1 MPWEA
6 IGNIT
11 LVLTPKH
18 GKDINPS
25 GLHFDDVHFFPKSL
39 GTIVNKLFLYEHRVS
54 SNPVVR
60 LETHTSVTQIN
71 SEIVKGRMRAVM
83 RASEEGGGGEG
94 EDLLLYEDCIRGD
107 TESKDHPNPSKD
119 IAYIRY
125 TVSLNQRITGGSYI
139 SVAGWSLFQ
148 HVFSDLMMFITLKN
162 MGRGAFQEYRR
173 MAAESGENASCSWA
187 IESENVFYGDQAGED
202 TVHSMMDRF
211 DRFTTEKPAPEDL
224 NVGNYLSVQLRKYQ
238 KRSLRFCMDVESEA
252 KTLWIQVCQEP
263 PLHFSPYFVQF
274 SPHRG
279 KNPTGGFLCDE
290 MGLGKTVVSLALIMA
305 RPPPD
310 NTYGNTLIVV
320 PVSLVGQWVR
330 EAKKHIPELSHD
342 DVYLHHGQSRITHR
356 PTIASKKIV
365 VTTYGI
371 VSKEANFRTASLGD
385 ARRGSLEDIHWH
397 RVIFDESHVLK
408 NHNTLQYR
416 AAKALKSNHKWC
428 VTGTPLTYDNQ
439 IRSQMG
445 LVTNAFDKVAMNR
458 HCGLVDPLLS
468 ILSHYMIRHR
478 KTMVIDGRPI
488 VELPGCATHD
498 VPVEMSEQERL
509 RYIEARNATVARLPF
524 MVGLSAFREIQNVRR
539 LISNA
544 VYQVGSGPNTIS
556 SCTEEEREV
565 AEQRIAE
572 DHCAVC
578 LDIYDAPTM
587 LRCSHVFCFQCIHHV
602 LANGHPRC
610 PLCRHPF
617 DRSSMRL
624 VHSVLDNNN
633 APSVRFQTKVQK
645 TLELIR
651 GRPQEKCLV
660 FFHFQQS
667 LDDFGD
673 ILHRAKVDF
682 CQLNSSMAQRAREKA
697 LSRFENDPAIRVFL
711 LSVRSSAVGINM
723 TGASH
728 IILFDPFM
736 NKALEKQSIGRCWRL
751 GQTREV
757 TVERLYYANTLEEKI
772 LRDTTALDSTNNN
785 NNTWNV
791 MNIRQLLE

>member
-11 LVLTPKH
+11 LVLTPKR
-18 GKDINPS
+18 GKDIIPS

-39 GTIVNKLFLYEHRVS
+39 GMIVNKLFLYEHRVS

-60 LETHTSVTQIN
+60 LSTHTSVTQIN
-71 SEIVKGRMRAVM
+71 SELVKSQIRSVM
-83 RASEEGGGGEG
+83 RESEEGGGGHYG
-94 EDLLLYEDCIRGD
+94 EDLLSYEDCIRRD
-107 TESKDHPNPSKD
+107 TEQKDHPNPSED

-125 TVSLNQRITGGSYI
+125 TVFLNQRITGGSYI
-139 SVAGWSLFQ
+139 SVSGWSLFQ
-148 HVFSDLMMFITLKN
+148 HVFSDLMRFITLKN
-162 MGRGAFQEYRR
+162 MGRDAFKEYRR
-173 MAAESGENASCSWA
+173 MVAESGKNASCSWA

-202 TVHSMMDRF
+202 TIHSMMDRF

-224 NVGNYLSVQLRKYQ
+224 NVDNYLSVQLRKYQ
-238 KRSLRFCMDVESEA
+238 KRSLRFCMDVESED

-263 PLHFSPYFVQF
+263 PLYYSPYFVQF

-305 RPPPD
+305 CPPPD
-310 NTYGNTLIVV
+310 NRYGNTLIVV

-342 DVYLHHGQSRITHR
+342 EVYLHHGQSRITDR

-371 VSKEANFRTASLGD
+371 VSKEANFRGTVGNP
-385 ARRGSLEDIHWH
+385 RRGSLEDIHWH

-416 AAKALKSNHKWC
+416 AAKALQSNHKWC

-445 LVTNAFDKVAMNR
+445 LVTNAFDKVVMNR
-458 HCGLVDPLLS
+458 RYGLVDPLLS

-478 KTMVIDGRPI
+478 KTMVIDGSPI
-488 VELPGCATHD
+488 VELPGCETRD
-498 VPVEMSEQERL
+498 VPVEMSDQERL
-509 RYIEARNATVARLPF
+509 RYNEARNATAGRLPF
-524 MVGLSAFREIQNVRR
+524 MVGLTAFREIQNVRR

-544 VYQVGSGPNTIS
+544 VYQVGSGPSAIS
-556 SCTEEEREV
+556 SCTEEEREL

-587 LRCSHVFCFQCIHHV
+587 LRCSHVFCFQCIHQV

-610 PLCRHPF
+610 PLCRQPF
-617 DRSSMRL
+617 DRSTMRL
-624 VHSVLDNNN
+624 VHAVSENNN
-633 APSVRFQTKVQK
+633 APAVQFKTKVQR
-645 TLELIR
+645 TMELIR
-651 GRPQEKCLV
+651 SRPQEKCLV

-667 LDDFGD
+667 LDDFAGV
-673 ILHRAKVDF
+673 LHRARVNF

-697 LSRFENDPAIRVFL
+697 LSRFENDPTIRVFL

-728 IILFDPFM
+728 IILFEPFM

-751 GQTREV
+751 GQTRPV
-757 TVERLYYANTLEEKI
+757 TVDRLYYANTLEEKI
-772 LRDTTALDSTNNN
+772 LRDTTVRDSTNN
-785 NNTWNV
+785 WNV
-791 MNIRQLLE
+791 MNIRQLLQ